1 MADIKRLFWDIE
13 TSPNIMFSWRAGYK
27 LNLSHDNIIHERAII
42 CICYKWEGDE
52 QVHSI
57 EWDKGDDRELVKEF
71 AEIAEQADE
80 MVAHNGNKFD
90 LKWYNTRNLIHC
102 LPPIPQYKTVDTLTI
117 ARKHFYLNSNRL
129 DYLGKI
135 LLREGKISTN
145 FDLWKRICLDNEP
158 SAMREMIQYCKKDV
172 ELLERVWRKLT
183 PYDMPKTH
191 AGVFAGLDRWTCP
204 HCASENVKVSK
215 TRPTPKGM
223 IQKQMQCNDCRR
235 YYTIANKVY
244 KDYVVAKFP
253 QEST

>member
-1 MADIKRLFWDIE
+1 MGEIKRLFWDIE

-27 LNLSHDNIIHERAII
+27 LNLTHDNIIQERAII
-42 CICYKWEGDE
+42 CICYKWEGEDE
-52 QVHSI
+52 VHSLQ
-57 EWDKGDDRELVKEF
+57 WDRGDDRELVKEF
-71 AEIAEQADE
+71 SEVAAEADE

-90 LKWYNTRNLIHC
+90 LKWFNTRNLIHN

-135 LLREGKISTN
+135 LLREGKINTN

-158 SAMREMIQYCKKDV
+158 SAMREMVQYCKKDV
-172 ELLERVWRKLT
+172 ELLERIWRKLA
-183 PYDMPKTH
+183 PYDTPKTH

-215 TRPTPKGM
+215 TRPTPKG
-223 IQKQMQCNDCRR
+223 IVQKQMQCKDCHR

>member
-1 MADIKRLFWDIE
+1 MGGIKRLFWDIE

-27 LNLSHDNIIHERAII
+27 LNLTHDNIIQERAII
-42 CICYKWEGDE
+42 CICYKWEGE
-52 QVHSI
+52 EEVNSI
-57 EWDKGDDRELVKEF
+57 QWDRGDDRELVKEF
-71 AEIAEQADE
+71 SEVAAEADE

-90 LKWYNTRNLIHC
+90 LKWFNTRNLIHN

-135 LLREGKISTN
+135 LLREGKINTN

-158 SAMREMIQYCKKDV
+158 SAMREMVQYCKKDV
-172 ELLERVWRKLT
+172 ELLERIWRKLA
-183 PYDMPKTH
+183 PYDTPKTH

-215 TRPTPKGM
+215 TRPTPKG
-223 IQKQMQCNDCRR
+223 IVQKQMQCKDCHR